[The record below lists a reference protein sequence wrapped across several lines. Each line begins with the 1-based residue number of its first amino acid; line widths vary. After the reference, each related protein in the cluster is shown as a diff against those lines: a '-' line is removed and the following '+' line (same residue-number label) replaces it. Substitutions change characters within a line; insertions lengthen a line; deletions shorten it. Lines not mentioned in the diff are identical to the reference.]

1 MSLLFFAGGECLTR
15 HGVLVRRT
23 SIEENV
29 VETHTRS
36 GTSGWS
42 LGSDGVLHNSDAN
55 VPRVEHVGGVP
66 YLLLEDARTNLI
78 LQSGDFATTWA
89 STNVTVATNVAA
101 GLDGTTADRLTD
113 NSAAAVGGTD
123 QTITI
128 PDDSEDYCASVY
140 VHKTSH
146 SSNAGRLFCDVSG
159 GTGVSAVIR
168 FDPASGVVSPTTG
181 STTPTASGVDDA
193 GTHWR
198 FWVTVT
204 NNGTGNVSGYMNV
217 QPSFNDDVASA
228 SSDVTLVGNCV
239 VWGAQYE
246 QGSRPSALIPT
257 TTVAVTRNADTFYAD
272 FPHPPRELT
281 TYVKVANYRAG
292 QLNAR
297 LFHIGGTSDTT
308 DPRLQLA
315 VRSGADIVAIY
326 DDGTTTAQ
334 TGAIAAPADGVTME
348 FLVTL
353 SAAGVVDLAASTD
366 AAAQV
371 DVASA
376 AGGALPAAW
385 AAARLYINSGVA
397 TRVGVNRYA
406 SVKVAAGTK
415 TMAEM
420 RAL

>member
-29 VETHTRS
+29 VETHTRT
-36 GTSGWS
+36 GTVGWFVDS
-42 LGSDGVLHNSDAN
+42 SGVLRNSDAA
-55 VPRVEHVGGVP
+55 VPRVDHVGGVP
-66 YLLLEDARTNLI
+66 YLLLEEARTNDI
-78 LQSGDFATTWA
+78 SQAMASWTW
-89 STNVTVATNVAA
+89 T
-101 GLDGTTADRLTD
+101 
-113 NSAAAVGGTD
+113 NSATWTNNTVGPDGGAATGLGV
-123 QTITI
+123 
-128 PDDSEDYCASVY
+128 
-140 VHKTSH
+140 SH
-146 SSNAGRLFCDVSG
+146 ASG
-159 GTGVSAVIR
+159 GGVSMRATDTPAGTETANTVQSFKVYAKAGDVNWCTIR
-168 FDPASGVVSPTTG
+168 LNRLDATLVQVYYDLANGVLGTVDAGASG
-181 STTPTASGVDDA
+181 
-193 GTHWR
+193 
-198 FWVTVT
+198 FI
-204 NNGTGNVSGYMNV
+204 N
-217 QPSFNDDVASA
+217 
-228 SSDVTLVGNCV
+228 LVGNGWYECV
-239 VWGAQYE
+239 ATADILTGGSSFALTIGPADADGDDTMAAAGAPYCYFYGAQVETDAPYV
-246 QGSRPSALIPT
+246 SSSIPT
-257 TTVAVTRNADTFYAD
+257 AGATRNADTFYAD